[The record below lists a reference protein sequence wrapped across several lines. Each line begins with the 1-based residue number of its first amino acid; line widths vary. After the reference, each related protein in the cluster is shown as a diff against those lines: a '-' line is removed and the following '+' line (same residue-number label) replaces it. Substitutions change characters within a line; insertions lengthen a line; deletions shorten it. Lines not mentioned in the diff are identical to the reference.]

1 MNVNKHSMSVM
12 GVTFQNCFVAVGWH
26 WINHTGIYFA
36 IKKNNKSHKKSI
48 GLQMYSRINKIN
60 CELQNFS
67 KFGHPL
73 ENYPD
78 VMGWSGL
85 HFWNQQKNV
94 S

>member
-1 MNVNKHSMSVM
+1 
-12 GVTFQNCFVAVGWH
+12 
-26 WINHTGIYFA
+26 
-36 IKKNNKSHKKSI
+36 
-48 GLQMYSRINKIN
+48 MYSRINKIN

-85 HFWNQQKNV
+85 HF
-94 S
+94 